1 MIKFEGF
8 NEVNCESLENKCE
21 KIENYD
27 KSLKKMEQNKNDE
40 YLSDEEI
47 LIFPNLLP

>member
-1 MIKFEGF
+1 MIKFEDF

-21 KIENYD
+21 KIENYG

-47 LIFPNLLP
+47 LVFPNL

>member
-1 MIKFEGF
+1 MIKFDDF
-8 NEVNCESLENKCE
+8 TEVNCESLENKCE

-47 LIFPNLLP
+47 LIFPNL